1 MLDAFGFW
9 PIGDVVSGIEYRGK
23 NTPDGLEPLID
34 YFDNTYISGQFRC
47 IQLPTQ
53 LDGTVPPIR
62 MHRSHPTFLPELWN
76 IHDITLTNGSRTNN
90 VCEGWNNVFAK
101 FIGHADPT
109 IWRAIDS
116 LRKDWAMASTL
127 SLRDNSGEPPAKR
140 VCRNTV
146 KLQSKLTNLCTACR
160 YGVKSM
166 EGTLKGTGH
175 CIRRK

>member
-53 LDGTVPPIR
+53 LDGTVSPIR

-76 IHDITLTNGSRTNN
+76 IHDNTLTNGFRTNN

-109 IWRAIDS
+109 IRRAIDQCYS
-116 LRKDWAMASTL
+116 KCGTRTGAGTQAMVC
-127 SLRDNSGEPPAKR
+127 RYAKR
-140 VCRNTV
+140 SQKRN
-146 KLQSKLTNLCTACR
+146 KQ
-160 YGVKSM
+160 
-166 EGTLKGTGH
+166 
-175 CIRRK
+175 